1 MYKLTPTRWA
11 AARQPFMA
19 PPPPL
24 QLSYLAKSR
33 TVPLS
38 KALFGLIF
46 REMVHDLTEVRGR
59 RKKMV
64 QWRGYVG

>member
-1 MYKLTPTRWA
+1 
-11 AARQPFMA
+11 MA